1 MPLKIPG
8 AAEVLVTSFDVS
20 KAHLES
26 LKLEEAI
33 LTQLA
38 ALIFYTIQGWPWAG
52 QLTAPPPG
60 FVTLCHA
67 ND

>member
-26 LKLEEAI
+26 LELEEAV
-33 LTQLA
+33 LPQLA
-38 ALIFYTIQGWPWAG
+38 ALIFYTIQGWLWAG
-52 QLTAPPPG
+52 QLTALPPG
-60 FVTLCHA
+60 FVTLCHS

>member
-1 MPLKIPG
+1 MPLKISG
-8 AAEVLVTSFDVS
+8 AARVHVTSFDVS

-26 LKLEEAI
+26 LELEEAV

-38 ALIFYTIQGWPWAG
+38 ALIFYVIQGWPWAG
-52 QLTAPPPG
+52 QLTAFPPG
-60 FVTLCHA
+60 FVTPCHS

>member
-1 MPLKIPG
+1 MPLG
-8 AAEVLVTSFDVS
+8 STEVLVTSFDVS

-26 LKLEEAI
+26 LEREEAV

-38 ALIFYTIQGWPWAG
+38 ALIFYRIQG
-52 QLTAPPPG
+52 QLTAPPRG
-60 FVTLCHA
+60 SVTLCHS